1 MGDKSLTEFSAD
13 LELQGTVTRTEL
25 YGAFVDV
32 GAEKEGLVHISMLKK
47 GNVKRVEDAVEVGQK
62 VTVWVHRVDPDAG
75 RLELSMIQPVALK
88 WKDIKPGLQFEGKV
102 VRLESFGAFVDIGAE
117 RPGLV
122 HVSELSTEYVRKPG
136 DVVSVGESVNVRVLD
151 VDRKKRQI
159 RLSMK
164 PEIEVEEIEEE
175 EPVEELPT
183 AMELA
188 MRQALE
194 EPKSLS
200 GESQTQGHHRN
211 KRKEQEDLLLRT
223 LEQRVRTKS
232 SGNGKQD

>member
-1 MGDKSLTEFSAD
+1 MGDTPLTEFSPD

-32 GAEKEGLVHISMLKK
+32 GAEREGLVHISMLKK
-47 GNVKRVEDAVEVGQK
+47 GNVKRVEDVVETGQK

-88 WKDIKPGLQFEGKV
+88 WKEIKPGLQLEGKV
-102 VRLESFGAFVDIGAE
+102 VRLESFGAFVDVGAE

-122 HVSELSTEYVRKPG
+122 HISELSTEYVRKPG
-136 DVVSVGESVNVRVLD
+136 DVVAVGDTVAVRVLD

-164 PEIEVEEIEEE
+164 PEEIIEQVEEE

-188 MRQALE
+188 LRQALE
-194 EPKSLS
+194 EPKSTA
-200 GESQTQGHHRN
+200 GERQSQDSEGD
-211 KRKEQEDLLLRT
+211 KRKDQEDLLLRT
-223 LEQRVRTKS
+223 LEQRIRTKS
-232 SGNGKQD
+232 SGNGK